1 MRTKPA
7 GNETQEQMMR
17 GNFGSRDHGQKVK
30 GAVRMKNWRAVKGV
44 VSQVNVD

>member
-17 GNFGSRDHGQKVK
+17 DNFGSRDHGQKVK
-30 GAVRMKNWRAVKGV
+30 GAVSEELEGSER
-44 VSQVNVD
+44 DC